1 MRFVGVVKQGMPA
14 TNDSALAL
22 AGQLRSLSDAELADL
37 LGAREL
43 RESGIRDFFDL
54 AEALLDPDS
63 VQHAL
68 GRLDRPTLTALAALS
83 DLGAATVADVA
94 ATLATL
100 GASDPLLAAHLA
112 DAARLALVTHE
123 AELLVV
129 PASVTRQFARWPEL
143 ELPTLAELAT
153 IGEPTA
159 AASVDAVDAVDA
171 AFTDHVAAEHAFA
184 TTTQISELL
193 SELQHD
199 SARELARG
207 GIALPDSK
215 RLASAM
221 GVDLTR
227 VAGLLEIATRAG
239 LAALDGGRWMPT
251 AASSGWLSGPSG
263 ERWSLLAAAWLDRLP
278 TDIRGILAKRAHASW
293 GERLDEYV
301 EWLFPAGGPWMHDRV
316 VVYTRDAE
324 LLGITAANAPST
336 PGIALLVD
344 GAARAAPVMSALF
357 PAEVEKVYLQHD
369 LSVVSPGPLAP
380 RIDSRLRTMSDVEGR
395 ALASSYRISTASI
408 YRAMAGGETAA
419 TIGAFL
425 TEISL
430 TGIPQPL
437 AYLLG
442 EAAGRFGLVRVGA
455 LDDGS
460 ARSYVSSADG
470 TLLRTL
476 LVDHSLAALGLQRS
490 GARLET
496 RFDLAVLFWTLSEA
510 RYPVAAEDANGEIIV
525 LERRQAI
532 RATPPTA
539 RAAAIGLVEKLRLG
553 SSSDPEVTGKAWLA
567 RQLDIAIKGK
577 VALTVTVRMPN
588 GADINYQLEPA
599 SVAGGRLRARDRKAD
614 IERTL
619 PLANIVSVGPA
630 S

>member
-1 MRFVGVVKQGMPA
+1 MPA
-14 TNDSALAL
+14 SSDSALAL
-22 AGQLRSLSDAELADL
+22 AGQLRSLSDGQLAEL

-83 DLGAATVADVA
+83 DLGAATAHDVA
-94 ATLATL
+94 AKLTAL
-100 GASDPLLAAHLA
+100 GVTDPALSAHLA
-112 DAARLALVTHE
+112 DAARLALVTQE
-123 AELLVV
+123 SELHMV
-129 PASVTRQFARWPEL
+129 PASVTGQLATWQAIG
-143 ELPTLAELAT
+143 LPTLIELAT
-153 IGEPTA
+153 VVAPTA
-159 AASVDAVDAVDA
+159 LAPVSQVNAK
-171 AFTDHVAAEHAFA
+171 FTDHVAAEHAFA

-193 SELQHD
+193 CELQHD

-221 GVDLTR
+221 GVDLER
-227 VAGLLEIATRAG
+227 VPSLLEIAARAG

-251 AASSGWLSGPSG
+251 SASSGWLSGASG
-263 ERWSLLAAAWLDRLP
+263 ERWSLLAGAWLDRLP
-278 TDIRGILAKRAHASW
+278 ADIRGILASRAHASW

-301 EWLFPAGGPWMHDRV
+301 NWLFPAGGGRMHDRV

-324 LLGITAANAPST
+324 LLGITAAHVPST

-344 GAARAAPVMSALF
+344 GAAAAAPVMSVLF
-357 PAEVEKVYLQHD
+357 PPEVEKVYLQHD

-395 ALASSYRISTASI
+395 ALASSYRVSTASI
-408 YRAMAGGETAA
+408 YRAMAGGETAD
-419 TIGAFL
+419 TITEFL
-425 TEISL
+425 AEISL

-437 AYLLG
+437 AYLLT

-455 LDDGS
+455 LEDGS
-460 ARSYVSSADG
+460 GRSYVSSSDG

-476 LVDHSLAALGLQRS
+476 LVDHSLAALGLQRA
-490 GARLET
+490 GGRLET
-496 RFDLAVLFWTLSEA
+496 RFDFAVVFWTLSEA
-510 RYPVAAEDANGEIIV
+510 RYPVAAEDTAGEIIV
-525 LERRQAI
+525 LERRQAT
-532 RATPPTA
+532 RATPPA
-539 RAAAIGLVEKLRLG
+539 VGASAISLVEKLRLG

-577 VALTVTVRMPN
+577 VALTVTVRLPN
-588 GADINYQLEPA
+588 GADIDYQLEPA